1 MASGSFLLGCSGTVE
16 AKKLNA
22 EALDKVYSKAKDN
35 TNPNG
40 DTEEDVECLLS
51 SVNVLALSSFLRS
64 KSVPRTEPE
73 SESAVLLY
81 AYQSDRGETVAQVAS

>member
-1 MASGSFLLGCSGTVE
+1 MASGSFLPWCSGTVE

-35 TNPNG
+35 TNSNR
-40 DTEEDVECLLS
+40 DTEEDVECLLC

-64 KSVPRTEPE
+64 KSAPRTEPE
-73 SESAVLLY
+73 SESAGLLC
-81 AYQSDRGETVAQVAS
+81 ASQSDRGEAAAQVAS